1 MLKFFLFAAV
11 PARCCF
17 RGVHAPV
24 AKLGRHPCLSLGAS
38 SVEDAA
44 LVGGDHVLN
53 VNECIITAVLLE
65 KLERLND
72 EVAQVRALAL
82 GVVDFVALVPVLGLE
97 EVEHGENLA
106 VVGHEGLADGVTA
119 PDEGLQD
126 LQGRSN
132 DFFVARVQS
141 RCNSQVMLTST

>member
-72 EVAQVRALAL
+72 EVAQVGALAL

-106 VVGHEGLADGVTA
+106 VVGHEGLADRVGASHERLQNLEADGDDLWVT
-119 PDEGLQD
+119 
-126 LQGRSN
+126 
-132 DFFVARVQS
+132 RVQGS
-141 RCNSQVMLTST
+141 YLKVVTVVI